1 MTTKRLVVNPN
12 RKASTGAY
20 SDGVIAGGFL
30 FVSGQAAIELATG
43 KIIPGTIEEQTKLTL
58 SHIDTIL
65 KAGGCTRDDVVK
77 CSVHLADAA
86 EFPRYNKVYSDFFT
100 GVRPA
105 RTTVQSV
112 LPPEMKIEIDA
123 IAKLPEG

>member
-1 MTTKRLVVNPN
+1 MSKQLVINPN

-30 FVSGQAAIELATG
+30 FVSGQAAIDLNTG
-43 KIIPGTIEEQTKLTL
+43 KIIPGTIEEQTLAALTL
-58 SHIDTIL
+58 IDTIL

-77 CSVHLADAA
+77 CCVHLADQT
-86 EFPRYNKVYSDFFT
+86 EFPRYNKVYSEFFT
-100 GVRPA
+100 GIRPA
-105 RTTVQSV
+105 RTTVQST

-123 IAKLPEG
+123 IALIPKP